1 MTKDKQY
8 VNNKIALRNIV
19 KELKDKVFPVE
30 VLNASNTTVQIDSAA
45 IIGIIET
52 IDSKGILSLNFNDI
66 ENDVQK
72 EKYANFFF

>member
-1 MTKDKQY
+1 